1 MTLVG
6 LIKSDFWSIY
16 RLPRNVSTSGNLSA
30 ATKVAQW
37 YVVDLFLTVWH
48 DGEFETINAL

>member
-16 RLPRNVSTSGNLSA
+16 RLPRNVSTSGNLLA